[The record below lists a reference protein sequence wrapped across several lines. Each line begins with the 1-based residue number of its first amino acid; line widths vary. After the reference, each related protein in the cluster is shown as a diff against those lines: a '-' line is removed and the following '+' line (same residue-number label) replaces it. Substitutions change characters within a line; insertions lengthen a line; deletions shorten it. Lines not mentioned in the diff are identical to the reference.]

1 MNSRSYDI
9 LKTLLRAE
17 ERDIPLFETALRF
30 SAHRY
35 PDMDA
40 RRYLDMVDGFRQQFI
55 EVAEGVSSNAD
66 KLLVLNR
73 YFFETL
79 QFQPNS
85 ENYFDPKNSCLSDVI
100 ESRKGIPITL
110 SLLYIEIGKSAG
122 LNLSGVCF
130 PGHFL
135 IRYQD
140 ELGHALLDAF
150 GFGRS
155 LSMRELQDLLK
166 KFGYQEVSP
175 SVIQSL
181 VSKSPTK
188 AILSRLLLNLKAI
201 YLRDQDYD
209 KALSI
214 INWIIEVG
222 LIQPTEYRDR
232 GLVEQQLGLYQS
244 ALKDYETY
252 LQLAGE
258 VTDLEDI
265 QQRIIDLSRLRSN
278 LH

>member
-30 SAHRY
+30 SVHRY

-85 ENYFDPKNSCLSDVI
+85 ENYFDPKNSCLSDVL

-140 ELGHALLDAF
+140 GLGHALLDAF

-232 GLVEQQLGLYQS
+232 GFVEQQLGLYQS
-244 ALKDYETY
+244 ALKDYEIY

-258 VTDLEDI
+258 VNDLGDI
-265 QQRIIDLSRLRSN
+265 QQRIIDLSRLRST